1 MNFWGI
7 LISAI
12 LRYVSTSENRM
23 SEAVR
28 KLDGEDLGS
37 DILEIYEAVKKDDLS
52 LSDFKKQVLK
62 LIQLR

>member
-1 MNFWGI
+1 
-7 LISAI
+7 
-12 LRYVSTSENRM
+12 M